1 MYDDIKVNYVGENC
15 YSLEIGDYLL
25 VFDYCNGIL
34 NIPDDKKTIFF
45 ATSNKDGHYTQ
56 EILKLFDMANFS
68 YVLSS
73 DIAYDKGEGNVIY
86 LNDDGLSVENLKD
99 LYKKKNVIFVNS
111 AERHMINKDIEIFT
125 FAKKRSGLSFLVKI
139 SGFSIFYTGE
149 SVFFE
154 KAEESMEFINY
165 LYEIYES
172 EGEIDLGF
180 FPIRTDKGDESF
192 AYPKSFIEIF
202 DPQIFFPL
210 NIHEDFKMSKD
221 FAGSFTDNPTDVR
234 SIEEDN
240 QEFEIDMDD
249 WE

>member
-15 YSLEIGDYLL
+15 YSLELGEYLL

-34 NIPDDKKTIFF
+34 NVPDDKKTIFF
-45 ATSNKDGHYTQ
+45 ATSNRDGHYTQ
-56 EILKLFDMANFS
+56 EILKLFNMDNFS

-73 DIAYDKGEGNVIY
+73 DIAYDRGEGNVIY
-86 LNDDGLSVENLKD
+86 LNNEGLSVENLKD

-111 AERHMINKDIEIFT
+111 SESYRINKDIEILSFSY
-125 FAKKRSGLSFLVKI
+125 RGSGLSFIVKI
-139 SGFSIFYTGE
+139 FDFSIFYTGE
-149 SVFFE
+149 SIFFD
-154 KAEESMEFINY
+154 KGEESIDLINY
-165 LYEIYES
+165 LYGIFEE

-180 FPIRTDKGDESF
+180 FPIRTDGGEESF
-192 AYPKSFIEIF
+192 SYPKSFIEIF

-210 NIHEDFKMSKD
+210 NIDEDFEMSKD
-221 FAGSFTDNPTDVR
+221 FAGSFSDNPTDVR

>member
-86 LNDDGLSVENLKD
+86 LNDDGLSVEKLKD
-99 LYKKKNVIFVNS
+99 LYKKKNVIFINP
-111 AERHMINKDIEIFT
+111 AERYKINKDIEIST
-125 FAKKRSGLSFLVKI
+125 FACEESGLSFLVKI
-139 SGFSIFYTGE
+139 FDFTIFYTGE
-149 SVFFE
+149 SVFFD
-154 KAEESMEFINY
+154 KGEESTGFINY
-165 LYEIYES
+165 LYEIFER
-172 EGEIDLGF
+172 EGEVDLGF
-180 FPIRTDKGDESF
+180 FPIRTDGGVN
-192 AYPKSFIEIF
+192 
-202 DPQIFFPL
+202 PQIFFPL
-210 NIHEDFKMSKD
+210 NIDEDFEMSKE
-221 FAGSFTDNPTDVR
+221 FSASFTENPTDVR
-234 SIEEDN
+234 SIDEDN